1 MGRRRVRQDG
11 WGSLPSGCHL
21 PKEGGLPGGEFADAG
36 LWVIFETFKSSRRRR
51 TSQRCPP
58 PNQVP
63 SAHLGWGWGRS
74 SAPRPR
80 LLGLPGW
87 GGGDPF
93 FTPPHAGP
101 WGLGGGADPGPC
113 FMPASGAHPP
123 CRCGWGVDGV
133 GPLTVQQQFC
143 VRVIDHLGHGPGV
156 VADGIICETE
166 GGARWGSGLR
176 PTRPSQVP
184 SLPTFLVCGA

>member
-1 MGRRRVRQDG
+1 MREDG

-36 LWVIFETFKSSRRRR
+36 LWVIFEIFKSSRRRR

-101 WGLGGGADPGPC
+101 WGLGGAVPTQG
-113 FMPASGAHPP
+113 PASCQPQAPIPP
-123 CRCGWGVDGV
+123 ADAGGVWTGWGLLLYSSSFVSV
-133 GPLTVQQQFC
+133 SLT
-143 VRVIDHLGHGPGV
+143 IWD
-156 VADGIICETE
+156 T
-166 GGARWGSGLR
+166 ARGW
-176 PTRPSQVP
+176 
-184 SLPTFLVCGA
+184 

>member
-1 MGRRRVRQDG
+1 MAGGHCRLAATSPRKEDCLVANSRMPGSGSFLRSSKAPGEEGQVRG
-11 WGSLPSGCHL
+11 AHPPTRSHL
-21 PKEGGLPGGEFADAG
+21 P
-36 LWVIFETFKSSRRRR
+36 T
-51 TSQRCPP
+51 
-58 PNQVP
+58 
-63 SAHLGWGWGRS
+63 
-74 SAPRPR
+74 
-80 LLGLPGW
+80 W
-87 GGGDPF
+87 GGGGAGHRRPDPASSAF
-93 FTPPHAGP
+93 QAGVGEIP
-101 WGLGGGADPGPC
+101 SSPRPMPAPGAWGGGADPGPC

>member
-1 MGRRRVRQDG
+1 MREDG

-36 LWVIFETFKSSRRRR
+36 LWVIFEIFKSSRRRR

-58 PNQVP
+58 PNR
-63 SAHLGWGWGRS
+63 SHL
-74 SAPRPR
+74 PT
-80 LLGLPGW
+80 W
-87 GGGDPF
+87 GGGGAGHRRPDPASSAF
-93 FTPPHAGP
+93 QAGVGEIP
-101 WGLGGGADPGPC
+101 SSPRPMPAPGAWGGGADPGPC

>member
-1 MGRRRVRQDG
+1 MANSRMPGSGSFLRSSKAPGEEGQVRG
-11 WGSLPSGCHL
+11 AHPPTGP
-21 PKEGGLPGGEFADAG
+21 
-36 LWVIFETFKSSRRRR
+36 I
-51 TSQRCPP
+51 CPP
-58 PNQVP
+58 GVGVGQVIGAQTPPPRP
-63 SAHLGWGWGRS
+63 SRLGWGRS
-74 SAPRPR
+74 LLHPAPCRP
-80 LLGLPGW
+80 LGLG
-87 GGGDPF
+87 
-93 FTPPHAGP
+93 
-101 WGLGGGADPGPC
+101 GGGADPGPC